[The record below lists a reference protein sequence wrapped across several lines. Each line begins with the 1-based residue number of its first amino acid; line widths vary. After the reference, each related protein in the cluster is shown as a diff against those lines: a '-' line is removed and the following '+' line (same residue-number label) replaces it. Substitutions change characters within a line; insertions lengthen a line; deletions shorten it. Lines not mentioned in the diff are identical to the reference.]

1 MSVHGAEAGT
11 SRGIRTTLPDRGLQ
25 DIHHVAAGASFAV
38 GSSEFTVGGIYA
50 FGSAPN
56 QNTIHLIPD
65 DDPDDET
72 VPLPRELELR
82 FRRLT
87 FILGFSIGF

>member
-1 MSVHGAEAGT
+1 LDYGDYLHWVGWVGT
-11 SRGIRTTLPDRGLQ
+11 PGFACD
-25 DIHHVAAGASFAV
+25 VA
-38 GSSEFTVGGIYA
+38 VGGIYA
-50 FGSAPN
+50 FGSAPT
-56 QNTIHLIPD
+56 QNTIQLIPD